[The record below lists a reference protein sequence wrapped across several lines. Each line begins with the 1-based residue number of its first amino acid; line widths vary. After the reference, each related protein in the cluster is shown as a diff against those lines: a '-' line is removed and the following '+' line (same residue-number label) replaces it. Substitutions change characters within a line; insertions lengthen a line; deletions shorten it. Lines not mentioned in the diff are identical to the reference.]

1 MRVALYPT
9 RGIALFSNRCRA
21 SRLVVACFQRASHST
36 FSSNCTDETVS
47 LPIGN
52 NGSISLRITR
62 PSALSKPDH
71 GLSEKPNVILYLPP
85 GPLFRGSDL
94 RITQHDVSLMP
105 YADGRAIGEL
115 GSLTSTGESPQHLL
129 ASTAS
134 AIVVTVNYRLGEMRK
149 RSQSHRKIDPG
160 SQESDDVSDQVTNSS
175 SSEPHSYK
183 YPTPVHDTLAGFDWI
198 QTNLQPAQLAVFGT
212 HIGGSLALMLA
223 LTEAR
228 CIKSVGALDPV
239 CDWPSLD
246 EYCVRE
252 NANIN
257 TNADTAE
264 STETIPK
271 PKRQRRKAAPRD
283 LVPLLEA
290 RSRFFATPERCFDSF
305 ASPILFLRSAG
316 RDVPRAFPQYLTGPE
331 YPVPVLQYTPT
342 TTETASDGLIWDQDE
357 YPDADG
363 EEVDELA
370 ATATR
375 RRKALSRWPP
385 YGLDYGLSGDTWSG
399 PDEGI
404 GRLELTLPWVRVF
417 ASGYGNVSAVER
429 EPSVKPV
436 TRAKESG
443 TGSTVLARQADE
455 MVSAMRRACFWG
467 REKGFAER
475 KVNLSKVDGFDN
487 VEAGKWFDDVF
498 KGTMEEVD

>member
-1 MRVALYPT
+1 MLDAPIEDL
-9 RGIALFSNRCRA
+9 A
-21 SRLVVACFQRASHST
+21 SLAT
-36 FSSNCTDETVS
+36 
-47 LPIGN
+47 
-52 NGSISLRITR
+52 
-62 PSALSKPDH
+62 
-71 GLSEKPNVILYLPP
+71 
-85 GPLFRGSDL
+85 
-94 RITQHDVSLMP
+94 
-105 YADGRAIGEL
+105 
-115 GSLTSTGESPQHLL
+115 TGESPQHLL
-129 ASTAS
+129 ASTTS

-149 RSQSHRKIDPG
+149 RSQSHQKIDLGPE
-160 SQESDDVSDQVTNSS
+160 ESGEDSNQVTNSS
-175 SSEPHSYK
+175 SSQPLSYK

-198 QTNLQPAQLAVFGT
+198 QTNLRPAQLGVFGT

-228 CIKSVGALDPV
+228 SIKAVSALDPV

-246 EYCVRE
+246 EYCTRGSV
-252 NANIN
+252 NAN
-257 TNADTAE
+257 TDADTAE
-264 STETIPK
+264 HTETSPK
-271 PKRQRRKAAPRD
+271 PKRQRRKAAPPD

-331 YPVPVLQYTPT
+331 YPVPVLQHVPK
-342 TTETASDGLIWDQDE
+342 TTENTSDGLIWDQDE
-357 YPDADG
+357 FPDADG
-363 EEVDELA
+363 EDVDELA

-399 PDEGI
+399 PDEGV
-404 GRLELTLPWVRVF
+404 GRLEVTLPWVRVF
-417 ASGYGNVSAVER
+417 ASDDGNGSAVEG
-429 EPSVKPV
+429 ETSVKPV
-436 TRAKESG
+436 TRAKEPG
-443 TGSTVLARQADE
+443 AGSTVLAKQADE

-487 VEAGKWFDDVF
+487 AEVGRWFGDVF
-498 KGTMEEVD
+498 QGTMEDED